1 MTPSPIR
8 VLLVDDHAMVRRG
21 LAVML
26 QAFDDLALAGEAAT
40 GEEAVRL
47 CAELRPEVVLMDMQ
61 LPDMTGVEATR
72 AIRGANAAIQVIALT
87 SFKDEAWVQAVLQ
100 AGAIGYLLKNASIDE
115 LAAAIRAAQV
125 GQPTL
130 APEATQALIHAATR
144 PLPPGHD
151 LTEREREVLALLVK
165 GLDNI
170 AIADR
175 LGVSRSTIK
184 THVSNLL
191 SKLGAASRT
200 EAVALA
206 LKHGLI
212 PNNQ

>member
-184 THVSNLL
+184 THVSHIL
-191 SKLGAASRT
+191 SKLSVASRT

-206 LKHGLI
+206 LTHGLVTDR
-212 PNNQ
+212 

>member
-1 MTPSPIR
+1 MTESPIR

-47 CAELRPEVVLMDMQ
+47 CAELRPDVVLMDLQ

-72 AIRGANAAIQVIALT
+72 AIRQNRPEVKVLALT
-87 SFKDEAWVQAVLQ
+87 SFKDEAWVQAALQ
-100 AGAIGYLLKNASIDE
+100 AGAIGYLLKDVSIDE
-115 LAAAIRAAQV
+115 LAAAIRAAHA
-125 GQPTL
+125 GKPTL
-130 APEATQALIHAATR
+130 APEAAQALIHAVTQPP
-144 PLPPGHD
+144 PLGGD
-151 LTEREREVLALLVK
+151 LTEREREVLALLAK
-165 GLDNI
+165 GLDNV

-184 THVSNLL
+184 THVSSIL

-206 LKHGLI
+206 LKHGLVTDH
-212 PNNQ
+212 